1 MSEKKSNH
9 PFLKIGGAAISSVLI
24 NSTAT
29 ANISKMTNFDSN
41 KLVRASLSLK
51 MVESIEEQ
59 NPNFFAE
66 WISSTE
72 RLLNRS
78 LHVNVHEENDTIE
91 LFCFDCDARLV
102 DSAVMQF
109 AENDSS
115 GDPPIRTGGTTRN

>member
-1 MSEKKSNH
+1 MIEKKTNH
-9 PFLKIGGAAISSVLI
+9 PFLIIGGAAISSVLI
-24 NSTAT
+24 NSTAA
-29 ANISKMTNFDSN
+29 ANLSKMKNVDSTN
-41 KLVRASLSLK
+41 LVRASLSL
-51 MVESIEEQ
+51 MVVESIEEQ

-66 WISSTE
+66 WLSSTE
-72 RLLNRS
+72 KLLNRS

-115 GDPPIRTGGTTRN
+115 EDPPIKTGGTTRN